1 MKKIFLT
8 CTLILCFAFL
18 GYSQKAK
25 FAHVDYGT
33 IMKEM
38 PGIDS
43 LQQSLLDYQQEL
55 EAVGQQMADEFK
67 SKQEEYARLA
77 NGSTSTAIL
86 KVKEDEIR
94 KLYERLQDFVSTS
107 ELDLQRK
114 QLELI
119 QPFQDKIKEAIKKV
133 AENGK
138 YIYVFDITMCSHHT
152 DNDDLTDAVKKELG
166 IK

>member
-8 CTLILCFAFL
+8 CTLILCFAFW

-107 ELDLQRK
+107 ELDLQRN
-114 QLELI
+114 EI
-119 QPFQDKIKEAIKKV
+119 
-133 AENGK
+133 
-138 YIYVFDITMCSHHT
+138 
-152 DNDDLTDAVKKELG
+152 
-166 IK
+166 